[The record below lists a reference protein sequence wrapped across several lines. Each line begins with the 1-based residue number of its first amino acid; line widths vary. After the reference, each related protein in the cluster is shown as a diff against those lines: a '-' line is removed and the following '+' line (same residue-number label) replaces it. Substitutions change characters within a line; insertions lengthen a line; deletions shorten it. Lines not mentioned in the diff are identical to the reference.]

1 MKTINAYLSVAMA
14 TLSLSLTSCL
24 GNGKNEIS
32 MPQQACVIVN
42 DPTTYQKVAQIQGG
56 TLLTSTTL
64 DGQPG
69 IAEGTCWL
77 SDITVNFDDQPQ
89 GAKALTAI
97 MTNWIRVEDKQMT
110 TGDSTGTGG
119 YNQIISEAAAYQY
132 IKTENKGDMLFV
144 VARSKEAQKQVN
156 EYELIF
162 DQNSEGEEV
171 GGRKVFTMYL
181 RSRVKTPGDA
191 NDILV
196 EKGTPAAFNI
206 SSFMRTKGEALQAEG
221 YDLIGVRLLYMNKVD
236 TLENGTLNYKFI
248 TPANVNPAYIPLPKK
263 EDK

>member
-32 MPQQACVIVN
+32 LPQQACVIVN
-42 DPTTYQKVAQIQGG
+42 DPTTFQKVAQIQGG
-56 TLLTSTTL
+56 TLLTSTAL
-64 DGQPG
+64 NNQPS
-69 IAEGTCWL
+69 IVEGSCWL
-77 SDITVNFDDQPQ
+77 FDITVNFDDQPQ
-89 GAKALTAI
+89 GAKALTAT
-97 MTNWIRVEDKQMT
+97 MTQPIYVEDKQMYN
-110 TGDSTGTGG
+110 GDSTGTGG
-119 YNQIISEAAAYQY
+119 YNQIISDAVAYQY

-162 DQNSEGEEV
+162 DQSSEGTDV
-171 GGRKVFTMYL
+171 GGYKVFNMYL
-181 RSRVKTPGDA
+181 RSRVKTQGEP
-191 NDILV
+191 NDLLV

-221 YDLIGVRLLYMNKVD
+221 HELIGVRLLYVNKTD
-236 TLENGTLNYKFI
+236 TLADGTVNYLF
-248 TPANVNPAYIPLPKK
+248 TAPSNVQYKLIPLPKK
-263 EDK
+263 EEK

>member
-32 MPQQACVIVN
+32 LPQQACVIVN

-56 TLLTSTTL
+56 TLLTSSAL
-64 DGQPG
+64 NNQPS

-77 SDITVNFDDQPQ
+77 FDITVNFDDQPQ
-89 GAKALTAI
+89 GAKALTAT
-97 MTNWIRVEDKQMT
+97 MTQPIYVEDKQMYN
-110 TGDSTGTGG
+110 GDSTGTGG
-119 YNQIISEAAAYQY
+119 YNQIISEAATYQY

-162 DQNSEGEEV
+162 DQNSKAEED
-171 GGRKVFTMYL
+171 GGRKFFNMYL

-221 YDLIGVRLLYMNKVD
+221 HDLIGIRLLYVNDTD
-236 TLENGTLNYKFI
+236 TLADGTVNYKFI
-248 TPANVNPAYIPLPKK
+248 TPANVTPRYIPLPKK
-263 EDK
+263 EEK